1 MAVSFEIVLMNSLHG
16 TLVQDQIVE
25 EKSYP
30 RRNTKKMSSSHPN
43 HHDHDDVRSV
53 TQVPI
58 QPETEHSQY
67 HACRNVI
74 MKQEDTVRE

>member
-1 MAVSFEIVLMNSLHG
+1 
-16 TLVQDQIVE
+16 
-25 EKSYP
+25 
-30 RRNTKKMSSSHPN
+30 MSSSHLN

-74 MKQEDTVRE
+74 MKQEDTVREG